1 MFILTKA
8 YERGNLRRCP
18 RKKVTGFDCFCFF
31 SGKQRGR
38 PKFISCL
45 LKSIDLVAEIRT
57 LRDEHQ
63 SCCSV
68 MN

>member
-1 MFILTKA
+1 MFILMKA
-8 YERGNLRRCP
+8 YEYGNLRSWP
-18 RKKVTGFDCFCFF
+18 RQKVTEFEWFF

-38 PKFISCL
+38 PKFISYL

-63 SCCSV
+63 SRCSV